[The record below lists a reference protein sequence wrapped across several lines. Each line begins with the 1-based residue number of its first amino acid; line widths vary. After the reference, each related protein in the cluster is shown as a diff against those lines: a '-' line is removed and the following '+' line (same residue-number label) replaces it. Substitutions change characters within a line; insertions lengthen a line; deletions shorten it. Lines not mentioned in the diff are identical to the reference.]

1 MSEHHKFNYIELPGN
16 DLAAMKTFYGTVFG
30 WTFKDWGDAYVEI
43 LGGGVDGGFA
53 LAADGERQ
61 PSNQGALVILY
72 SDDLVKSQESVEAN
86 GGTISM
92 QPIDFPGGR
101 RFHFLD
107 PSGNELGIWTKVE
120 MAS

>member
-1 MSEHHKFNYIELPGN
+1 MSDHHKFHYIELPAT

-43 LGGGVDGGFA
+43 LGGGVEGGFA
-53 LAADGERQ
+53 LATEERQ
-61 PSNQGALVILY
+61 PSKQGALVILY
-72 SDDLVKSQESVEAN
+72 SDNLVNSQQSVVEH

-92 QPIDFPGGR
+92 EPIDFPGGR

-107 PSGNELGIWTKVE
+107 PCGNELGIWTKAPIE
-120 MAS
+120 S